1 MRTFPAM
8 KGARVVSK
16 LKYLVINYKEF
27 TITSKPFL
35 PEILQGVLWELRIS
49 GIQEEDNF
57 IKAFCEEKGS
67 VNQREISA
75 QLQKLVEEKVIESFI
90 VSEKTLESK
99 NWNEE
104 WEKSRGVIEVS
115 DRIVIKP
122 SFKEYSVKPNQIV
135 ITVDPK
141 MSFGTGEHQSTKLC
155 LLLLEKY
162 LKKGMKV
169 LDVGTGTG
177 ILAIAAAKLDAVKV
191 IAIDNDE
198 WSYENSIENTV
209 VNSVHS
215 KIDVKLGE
223 INNVIE
229 SDFDLVVANIQKD
242 VLLQIKSEVFNRLKV
257 ACILILAGL
266 LIQDENDI
274 RAEYEKLGLEW
285 KESKI
290 LDEWIAVVFQK
301 A

>member
-1 MRTFPAM
+1 MN
-8 KGARVVSK
+8 
-16 LKYLVINYKEF
+16 NYKEF

-35 PEILQGVLWELRIS
+35 PEILQGVLWELSIS
-49 GIQEEDNF
+49 GIQEEENF
-57 IKAFCEEKGS
+57 IKVFCEEGS
-67 VNQREISA
+67 DVNKNKISA
-75 QLQKLVEEKVIESFI
+75 SLERLKKEKVIESFI
-90 VSEKTLESK
+90 VSEKTLENK

-122 SFKEYSVKPNQIV
+122 SFKDYSPKPNQIV

-155 LLLLEKY
+155 LLLIEKY
-162 LKKGMKV
+162 LKKEMKM

-191 IAIDNDE
+191 VAVDNDE

-209 VNSVHS
+209 VNSVHG

-223 INNVIE
+223 INTVIE
-229 SDFDLVVANIQKD
+229 NDFDLVVANIQKD
-242 VLLQIKSEVFNRLKV
+242 VLIQIKNEVFNRLKRES
-257 ACILILAGL
+257 ILILAGL

-274 RAEYEKLGLEW
+274 RREYEKLGFEW